1 MTNDALFK
9 MADDLKAAKDRKKE
23 LEKLTKENNAEIER
37 LDKALSDAMADAE
50 LDKFTRNGHTFYI
63 TTRLFASAKD
73 GQKDEMFDALRAHG
87 FGSIVTETVNANTL
101 SSFCKEQIA
110 LSGEAEELPAWLSEV
125 VSTYEKTTV
134 GVRKD

>member
-73 GQKDEMFDALRAHG
+73 GQKDEMFEALRAHG

-101 SSFCKEQIA
+101 SSFCKEQIV

-134 GVRKD
+134 GVRKG